1 MIHWKLLKVKNLKNK
16 LIKEFKIL
24 IYLLASYFT
33 KLVKEILFILK
44 NYLQTQLLIKIK
56 CDFNVFF
63 LHNNKLFKFNI
74 YFKIYLQK

>member
-24 IYLLASYFT
+24 IYLLASYFM

-44 NYLQTQLLIKIK
+44 NYLQIQLLIKIK

-74 YFKIYLQK
+74 